1 VRSQRAARVSHTPND
16 DPFTLLAS
24 AIDPKI
30 EAWPVERLSHYQ
42 ARWVWPPT
50 FKNSPEWQPFVDD
63 IRATGI
69 QEPLIVLPDG
79 QVVDGGHRLDAA
91 RDIALET
98 APVRVLSLPLPLSD
112 SDRFALENWAVMDT
126 LARRQLSRHEMRGL
140 IIDLEHA
147 MAELQASGVTL
158 LLYRRC
164 RIAKLAELLGMSG
177 THTKQVLAIAHRGS
191 RELRNRVKAGTLGV
205 DTAYRLLTGKIGE
218 ESTGADGVPESRL
231 EIDRLVAEATAMLSL
246 ILDLALASGAR
257 QRGRSEAA
265 RVLETAADEVAQL
278 RQTVR
283 EWCDSA
289 A

>member
-1 VRSQRAARVSHTPND
+1 MRSQRAGRVSYTPND
-16 DPFTLLAS
+16 DPLTLLAS

-30 EAWPVERLSHYQ
+30 EEWPVERLSHYQ

-50 FKNSPEWQPFVDD
+50 FKNGPEWQPFVND
-63 IRATGI
+63 IRETGI
-69 QEPLIVLPDG
+69 REPLIVLPDG

-98 APVRVLSLPLPLSD
+98 APVRVLSLQLPLSD

-126 LARRQLSRHEMRGL
+126 LARRQLSRHDMRGL

-147 MAELQASGVTL
+147 TAELQGSGVTL
-158 LLYRRC
+158 PLYRRR

-191 RELRNRVKAGTLGV
+191 QELRNRVKAGTLGV

-218 ESTGADGVPESRL
+218 ASTGADGMPAWRL
-231 EIDRLVAEATAMLSL
+231 EIDRLMAEATAMLSL
-246 ILDLALASGAR
+246 TLDLALASGAR
-257 QRGRSEAA
+257 QRDRAEAA
-265 RVLETAADEVAQL
+265 EVLEAAADEVAQL
-278 RQTVR
+278 QLTVE
-283 EWCDSA
+283 EWYESA
-289 A
+289 S

>member
-1 VRSQRAARVSHTPND
+1 MSRPTARVSHTAQD
-16 DPFTLLAS
+16 DPLTLLAS
-24 AIDPKI
+24 AIEPKI
-30 EAWPVERLSHYQ
+30 EEWLVERLSHYQ

-50 FKNSPEWQPFVDD
+50 FKNGPEWQPFVED

-69 QEPLIVLPDG
+69 REPLIVLPDG

-91 RDIALET
+91 REIVLT
-98 APVRVLSLPLPLSD
+98 HAPVRVLPLKLPLSD

-126 LARRQLSRHEMRGL
+126 LARRQLTRHETRGL

-147 MAELQASGVTL
+147 MAEFQRSGVTL
-158 LLYRRC
+158 PLYRRR
-164 RIAKLAELLGMSG
+164 RIAKLAELLGMSAA
-177 THTKQVLAIAHRGS
+177 HTKQVLGIAHRGS

-218 ESTGADGVPESRL
+218 TSTGADGRPAWQL
-231 EIDRLVAEATAMLSL
+231 AIDRLLAEATAMLSL
-246 ILDLALASGAR
+246 TLDLVLASRAR
-257 QRGRSEAA
+257 QRERSEAA

>member
-50 FKNSPEWQPFVDD
+50 FKNGPEWQPFVDD

-205 DTAYRLLTGKIGE
+205 DTAYRLLTGKIGDV
-218 ESTGADGVPESRL
+218 STGADAAPEWRL
-231 EIDRLVAEATAMLSL
+231 EIDRLMAEATAMLSL

-257 QRGRSEAA
+257 QRDRVEAA
-265 RVLETAADEVAQL
+265 HALELAADEVAQL
-278 RQTVR
+278 RLTVE
-283 EWCDSA
+283 EWYESA
-289 A
+289 S

>member
-1 VRSQRAARVSHTPND
+1 MRSQRAARVSHTPND

-50 FKNSPEWQPFVDD
+50 FKNGPEWQPFVDD

-69 QEPLIVLPDG
+69 REPLIVLPDG

-164 RIAKLAELLGMSG
+164 RITKLAELLGMSG

-218 ESTGADGVPESRL
+218 VSTGADGVPESRL
-231 EIDRLVAEATAMLSL
+231 EIDRLMAEATAMLSL
-246 ILDLALASGAR
+246 TLDLPLTSGAR